1 MLAFQGQVGVLPTNV
16 HSLRLRFSRFPP
28 GHAGRVA
35 AVRCGRG
42 IHQLPDHRCIERIR
56 GAVEADDDDIAKDQ
70 EEFDPTKPVRRQD
83 IFVGLS
89 FLSLAFFITAAA
101 FYNQD
106 AEEIALKPFA
116 GPEVTIS
123 ALTAVSEKVK

>member
-1 MLAFQGQVGVLPTNV
+1 MAKKKKKSSDDDEPIKKKKKP
-16 HSLRLRFSRFPP
+16 R
-28 GHAGRVA
+28 
-35 AVRCGRG
+35 
-42 IHQLPDHRCIERIR
+42 
-56 GAVEADDDDIAKDQ
+56 AVEDDDDDAPE
-70 EEFDPTKPVRRQD
+70 EEFDPAKPVRRQD

-116 GPEVTIS
+116 GPEVTIP
-123 ALTAVSEKVK
+123 AMTTNGAIK

>member
-1 MLAFQGQVGVLPTNV
+1 MAKKKKKSSDDDEPIKKKKKK
-16 HSLRLRFSRFPP
+16 SRT
-28 GHAGRVA
+28 
-35 AVRCGRG
+35 
-42 IHQLPDHRCIERIR
+42 
-56 GAVEADDDDIAKDQ
+56 VEADEDDIAKDQ

-116 GPEVTIS
+116 GPEVTIP

>member
-1 MLAFQGQVGVLPTNV
+1 MAKKKKKPVDDEPIKKKKKPRPVED
-16 HSLRLRFSRFPP
+16 
-28 GHAGRVA
+28 VA
-35 AVRCGRG
+35 A
-42 IHQLPDHRCIERIR
+42 E
-56 GAVEADDDDIAKDQ
+56 

-116 GPEVTIS
+116 GPEVTIPAMTTIS
-123 ALTAVSEKVK
+123 AIK

>member
-1 MLAFQGQVGVLPTNV
+1 MAKKKKKPVDDEPIKKKKKPRPVEDDED
-16 HSLRLRFSRFPP
+16 
-28 GHAGRVA
+28 VA
-35 AVRCGRG
+35 A
-42 IHQLPDHRCIERIR
+42 E
-56 GAVEADDDDIAKDQ
+56 

-116 GPEVTIS
+116 GPEVTIPAMTTIS
-123 ALTAVSEKVK
+123 AIK

>member
-1 MLAFQGQVGVLPTNV
+1 MAKKKKT
-16 HSLRLRFSRFPP
+16 SS
-28 GHAGRVA
+28 
-35 AVRCGRG
+35 
-42 IHQLPDHRCIERIR
+42 
-56 GAVEADDDDIAKDQ
+56 DDDEPIKKKKKKAREVEDDEDDIEEDD
-70 EEFDPTKPVRRQD
+70 EFDPTKPVRRQD

-116 GPEVTIS
+116 GPEVTIP
-123 ALTAVSEKVK
+123 ALTAVSDKVK